1 MSITV
6 GNLQI
11 KALQQVPFAHVGDA
25 QTGRTARSWPVQ
37 CILTPAEWLTLD
49 GIYTTWRNLR
59 IAEPDTMIS
68 LSVGSTVAVSGN
80 YRGMS
85 WSNVAAWFTA
95 PPQPTALGAMVGVSF
110 ELVDAAQQLAILTR
124 EDEIGQALEDNEST
138 YGSYTIGGVTLNLT
152 AQPDGH
158 QDGPELELAGTGT
171 HVLRGP
177 LVATRMKR
185 IEGWTNSAG
194 AGATIRTW
202 YENTIA
208 TVPAAASWFP
218 VTPPVIDQTPVIVA
232 GARVTRTLVSVDL
245 AEVR

>member
-25 QTGRTARSWPVQ
+25 QSGRTARSWPVA

-59 IAEPDTMIS
+59 IAEPDTLVS
-68 LSVGSTVAVSGN
+68 LAVGSTVLVSGS
-80 YRGMS
+80 YRGMT
-85 WSNVAAWFTA
+85 WTNVPAWFTS
-95 PPQPTALGAMVGVSF
+95 PPQPTAIGAMVGVSF
-110 ELVDAAQQLAILTR
+110 ELVDAAQQLAIITR
-124 EDEIGQALEDNEST
+124 EDEIAQSIDDNEST
-138 YGSYTIGGVTLNLT
+138 FGTYSVGGVTLNLT

-158 QDGPELELAGTGT
+158 EDGPTVELTGTGT
-171 HVLRGP
+171 HAIRGP
-177 LVATRMKR
+177 LLATKMKR
-185 IEGWTNSAG
+185 IQGWTNTVG

-202 YENTIA
+202 YETTIA
-208 TVPAAASWFP
+208 TVPAENAWFP

-245 AEVR
+245 AQIR